1 MKINTKSLRF
11 KMMLTLSIIII
22 MIIAFLV
29 IVTGV
34 VLETIYITNKK
45 DAALDFYQYLNAN
58 VDGVMENN
66 PECIQI
72 IEKTAI
78 NNRIFPPT
86 FLEF

>member
-1 MKINTKSLRF
+1 
-11 KMMLTLSIIII
+11 MMLTLSIVII

-45 DAALDFYQYLNAN
+45 DAALDFFQYLNSN
-58 VDGVMENN
+58 IDDVMKNE
-66 PECIQI
+66 PECIQT

-78 NNRIFPPT
+78 NNSFDIAIIDF
-86 FLEF
+86 